1 MVNKI
6 ESQIKENKSANRWIV
21 LFLCGIVISWILT
34 CTGGYIFNSLLHM
47 PNNIKILL
55 ATIISVPYAFIMVH
69 CSYTGYQCI
78 KENRNEIKWLQKSLK
93 NKDR

>member
-6 ESQIKENKSANRWIV
+6 KSQIKENKRANKCII
-21 LFLCGIVISWILT
+21 LFLCGIIISWMLT
-34 CTGGYIFNSLLHM
+34 CTGGYIFNSLLQM
-47 PNNIKILL
+47 PNSIQILL

-69 CSYTGYQCI
+69 CSYIGHQCI

-93 NKDR
+93 NKGR